1 MGRILTR
8 GDSVLYALLAKRKKY
23 LDGRIIRYMDPLHLG
38 RHPFQTF
45 IMALALVSVATTILA
60 GVEPSSI
67 EATLPGWVV
76 FGWFLMLGVGC
87 SLSLAGAYWRG
98 GYTLALTLERI
109 GLDFTGIAGVIYGLC
124 VVGFAGL
131 GGLVAAAI
139 VLAFGA
145 ACLVRARD
153 IALIFHATGKYLDE
167 KRTAK
172 EGG

>member
-1 MGRILTR
+1 M
-8 GDSVLYALLAKRKKY
+8 LYTLLKRRRKY
-23 LDGRIIRYMDPLHLG
+23 LDDRSIRYMDPLHLG

-45 IMALALVSVATTILA
+45 IMALALVSVTTNILA

-76 FGWFLMLGVGC
+76 AGWFAMLGIGC
-87 SLSLAGAYWRG
+87 TLALLGAYWHG

-109 GLDFTGIAGVIYGLC
+109 GLDFTGIAGVIYGIC